1 MVNPIN
7 ISVCVHSLEL
17 FQRRRNRERKNEK
30 QQNDFVSPAVTIRT
44 QRTMINRF
52 ASEWKE
58 MNKNYSNNEKGH
70 RVDMRIGETLC
81 EKCQSAT
88 FDYHKSLFI
97 WWFLC
102 YIYYIVQHLITHS
115 NQTTLNAWTRVFR
128 WKSKWMIH
136 FCTAWHGMSRRKSR
150 YFLNRKFGWSWKHFL
165 VQNEWFK
172 ATSIWFNW

>member
-7 ISVCVHSLEL
+7 ISVCAHSLEL
-17 FQRRRNRERKNEK
+17 FQRRRKRERKKKK
-30 QQNDFVSPAVTIRT
+30 QRNDFVSPAVTFRT
-44 QRTMINRF
+44 KRTMINRF
-52 ASEWKE
+52 ASEWRE

-88 FDYHKSLFI
+88 FAYHKSLFI

-102 YIYYIVQHLITHS
+102 YIYYIVRHLITHS
-115 NQTTLNAWTRVFR
+115 NRFERMSACFYY
-128 WKSKWMIH
+128 IH
-136 FCTAWHGMSRRKSR
+136 FCTAWHGMARHDKNWDI
-150 YFLNRKFGWSWKHFL
+150 FWIVNLVGLENTFL
-165 VQNEWFK
+165 VQNKWFK